1 MPEATTKFS
10 VPIFCPDLI
19 RHPKLGQDDCFGGY
33 HQLNCEDKYSAAL
46 RKQNSN
52 LVILLFGVRGVN
64 QPPAVKFLGPRLPP
78 QSVIKI
84 DKKLTLFW
92 HIFNLLD

>member
-1 MPEATTKFS
+1 MATTKIS

-19 RHPKLGQDDCFGGY
+19 RTDKFCQDDCFSGY
-33 HQLNCEDKYSAAL
+33 LQLNGEEKCTAVL

-64 QPPAVKFLGPRLPP
+64 QPPAVKFWGPRLPP
-78 QSVIKI
+78 QGVIKI